1 MILLTNAASRPAAD
15 EDGQSDHIGYDTPRS
30 GIATPQ
36 PDLHDK
42 RTPGIMSYFGQVGS
56 TCSGY
61 LSRPLSFTR
70 TPETGPS
77 RPASSSSGEKEAGQ
91 VPQQLPSPEEMN
103 LSKDS
108 VPEALPLLPHERIE
122 PPAESESRNISQPAS
137 CLHPYP
143 TPPCSKRPSVR
154 ESKPGASSSDVD
166 EAATTAGAISLRRL
180 SSTPT
185 TGPSELSQMKSRR
198 GTFASPL
205 TSIVTASSVHA
216 NHLSNPSEHS
226 STAPRSPLESQVTSG
241 EPGNHSPKS
250 ASIGRLRKLTLAG
263 CEKSDPSTP
272 TRAMSS
278 THQSQTEGQSS
289 PSKHQ
294 SESTSTEASGRGTPV
309 SRSGSAQGLGQKGK
323 LTIKILEAKG
333 LRKCRDPYVVVVFQR
348 SELISSGPRTFDD
361 EDELM
366 PPTPASGGVPIQRQG
381 SDSGR
386 PMAIPMRSRQSS
398 NTSVTDYNT
407 FRSRNPRRSFTNPK
421 WDAEAVL

>member
-1 MILLTNAASRPAAD
+1 MIILTNAASRPAPAD
-15 EDGQSDHIGYDTPRS
+15 DDGQSDHIGYDTPRS

-42 RTPGIMSYFGQVGS
+42 RLPGIMSYFGQVGS

-61 LSRPLSFTR
+61 LSRPLPFTR

-77 RPASSSSGEKEAGQ
+77 RPASSSGEKEAGQ
-91 VPQQLPSPEEMN
+91 SPQQLPSPEEEN
-103 LSKDS
+103 SCKDS
-108 VPEALPLLPHERIE
+108 VPEVLPLLSHERIE
-122 PPAESESRNISQPAS
+122 PPAESDNASQPAS

-143 TPPCSKRPSVR
+143 TPPCSKRPSIG
-154 ESKPGASSSDVD
+154 ESKLSASSGD
-166 EAATTAGAISLRRL
+166 AGTGTTGSISLSRQ
-180 SSTPT
+180 SSTRAKR
-185 TGPSELSQMKSRR
+185 PSEFSQMKPRR
-198 GTFASPL
+198 STFASPL
-205 TSIVTASSVHA
+205 TSIVTAPSVHA
-216 NHLSNPSEHS
+216 NHISNPSEHS

-241 EPGNHSPKS
+241 ELGSHSPKS
-250 ASIGRLRKLTLAG
+250 ASIDRLRKLTLAG
-263 CEKSDPSTP
+263 CEKSGPTTP
-272 TRAMSS
+272 TRAMST
-278 THQSQTEGQSS
+278 THASQSEGQTS

-294 SESTSTEASGRGTPV
+294 SESTEASGRGTPV
-309 SRSGSAQGLGQKGK
+309 SSRTGAATGQKGK

-348 SELISSGPRTFDD
+348 SELISSGPRTFED

-366 PPTPASGGVPIQRQG
+366 PPAPAAGGVPIQRQG

-421 WDAEAVL
+421 WDAEALL

>member
-1 MILLTNAASRPAAD
+1 
-15 EDGQSDHIGYDTPRS
+15 
-30 GIATPQ
+30 
-36 PDLHDK
+36 
-42 RTPGIMSYFGQVGS
+42 
-56 TCSGY
+56 
-61 LSRPLSFTR
+61 
-70 TPETGPS
+70 
-77 RPASSSSGEKEAGQ
+77 
-91 VPQQLPSPEEMN
+91 
-103 LSKDS
+103 
-108 VPEALPLLPHERIE
+108 
-122 PPAESESRNISQPAS
+122 
-137 CLHPYP
+137 
-143 TPPCSKRPSVR
+143 
-154 ESKPGASSSDVD
+154 
-166 EAATTAGAISLRRL
+166 
-180 SSTPT
+180 
-185 TGPSELSQMKSRR
+185 
-198 GTFASPL
+198 
-205 TSIVTASSVHA
+205 
-216 NHLSNPSEHS
+216 
-226 STAPRSPLESQVTSG
+226 
-241 EPGNHSPKS
+241 
-250 ASIGRLRKLTLAG
+250 
-263 CEKSDPSTP
+263 
-272 TRAMSS
+272 MSS